1 MLFCQYKDIFG
12 KPNEGVHS
20 YRLFDIAVVDVGMTI
35 IGGYLMHRY
44 YFNKYMSLFEFILLL
59 LLFGVFMHKIF
70 CVKTTVHNIIFE

>member
-20 YRLFDIAVVDVGMTI
+20 YRLFNIAIVDLGMTL
-35 IGGYLMHRY
+35 IGGYLMHTF

-59 LLFGVFMHKIF
+59 LLFGVFVHKLF
-70 CVKTTVHNIIFE
+70 CVKTTINNIIFE